1 MRYSIVSENQIL
13 PAKYSKEGL
22 FFEAKSAKEEAQIA
36 YDTEAGHT
44 LPEEEVETLKGQQEE
59 TVKAK
64 KAVTVKK
71 AIGRVTYA
79 KASGNKKI
87 TVASNGK
94 ITVQKGLKRGKYK
107 VKIKVTAEGNSKYL
121 PLTKKITVTV
131 VVK

>member
-1 MRYSIVSENQIL
+1 MSKLKKKNQ
-13 PAKYSKEGL
+13 
-22 FFEAKSAKEEAQIA
+22 
-36 YDTEAGHT
+36 
-44 LPEEEVETLKGQQEE
+44 

-71 AIGRVTYA
+71 AVGKVTYA

-87 TVASNGK
+87 TVAPNGK
-94 ITVQKGLKRGKYK
+94 ITIQKGLKRGKYK
-107 VKIKVTAEGNSKYL
+107 VKIKVTAAGNSKYL